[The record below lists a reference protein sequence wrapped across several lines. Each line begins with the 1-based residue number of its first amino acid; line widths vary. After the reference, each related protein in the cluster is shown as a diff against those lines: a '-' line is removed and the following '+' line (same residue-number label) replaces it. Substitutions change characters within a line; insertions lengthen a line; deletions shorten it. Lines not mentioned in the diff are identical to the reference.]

1 MYIYIYIYIYIMSV
15 SPNYFFYAN
24 PYYVDGSNSII
35 NYANLTNN
43 TTIQS
48 NTNSESNT
56 TTPDLEV
63 IWDGNTLSNVVDGQ
77 TLGWGWPINGDNA
90 ALAGI
95 NLPMIGT
102 TTWQGGDLPFVTAEF
117 NVRTKVWMVHGH
129 HTNSAGS
136 RQTPHY
142 VDTTG
147 WTEVGLY
154 DVISPANHDYDPET
168 YEWGRDLIAWKIYEP
183 GTYTEEFDQY
193 SAHYFFEAAPEP
205 EPEPSVDN
213 VDLSENIL
221 SKYARG
227 FFFSP
232 NYNKQFFD
240 AINWANNLGD
250 YKTQLNL
257 INPYNDNVLTNLDDT
272 ISAQLIISNY
282 IEMNHINGSG
292 GGFGGWSLSS
302 NADGTIVAISSPLT
316 NVHRGSVRVYKY
328 DNINEDW
335 NQIGSTIN
343 GVDAEDQT
351 GRSISLNADGNIL
364 AIGVPRD
371 DGPTNNLSRVG
382 KVLIYDYVETRNPQW
397 LQLGNDI
404 GGKQGAEDT
413 GYSVSLSADGTI
425 VAIGAFANS
434 NDNGTA
440 AGCVRVY
447 KYFNPNDAVDNYNDH
462 KYFGVIPT
470 SKSTNTYWAYY
481 SFRIQQSGVDII
493 YFNASNNNNKIWNS
507 STRPSGPHNW
517 GWQYNPSQSW
527 TNTAT
532 PLWYVKTDA
541 TINGT
546 SLTFELINYDQN
558 HSPLSGNF
566 VSSSSPNGPW
576 VVRNGWFLNTPLT
589 GVSPTPSA
597 GDIITS
603 DLNKKWL
610 QLGDDILGETGS
622 NHLGQSVSLSADG
635 TIVAAGSIYNDGGGK
650 GSSTGHVRVYKWN
663 DSAWNQL
670 GDDIDGE
677 AASDYSGWSISL
689 SDDGTILAIGAI
701 YNDGGGPNSGHT
713 RVYDYVQGRSPKEW
727 EQLGTDIDGE
737 GAGDVC
743 GHSVSLNADG
753 TILAIGSPYN
763 NNYNGHARVYQ
774 YIDND
779 WDEVID
785 NIDGEASGYFG
796 SRVSLSKTGSILFVG
811 APNEN
816 SGRVY
821 TYKLIE

>member
-1 MYIYIYIYIYIMSV
+1 MSV

-24 PYYVDGSNSII
+24 PNYVDGSNSII
-35 NYANLTNN
+35 NYANLTND
-43 TTIQS
+43 TTVQS

-77 TLGWGWPINGDNA
+77 TLGWNWPINGTNA
-90 ALAGI
+90 ASAGI

-102 TTWQGGDLPFVTAEF
+102 TTWSTSSTVNVTATI
-117 NVRTKVWMVHGH
+117 NVRCKVWMVHGH
-129 HTNSAGS
+129 HTWNGS
-136 RQTPHY
+136 RQTAHY

-147 WTEVGLY
+147 WTEVGEF
-154 DVISPANHDYDPET
+154 DVISPDSDYDPAT
-168 YEWGRDLIAWKIYEP
+168 YEWGNDLIAWKIYEP
-183 GTYTEEFDQY
+183 GTYTFDDY

-404 GGKQGAEDT
+404 GGKQGSEDT

-447 KYFNPNDAVDNYNDH
+447 D
-462 KYFGVIPT
+462 
-470 SKSTNTYWAYY
+470 
-481 SFRIQQSGVDII
+481 
-493 YFNASNNNNKIWNS
+493 
-507 STRPSGPHNW
+507 
-517 GWQYNPSQSW
+517 
-527 TNTAT
+527 
-532 PLWYVKTDA
+532 YVQ
-541 TINGT
+541 GR
-546 SLTFELINYDQN
+546 
-558 HSPLSGNF
+558 SPKE
-566 VSSSSPNGPW
+566 W
-576 VVRNGWFLNTPLT
+576 
-589 GVSPTPSA
+589 
-597 GDIITS
+597 D
-603 DLNKKWL
+603 

>member
-1 MYIYIYIYIYIMSV
+1 MSI
-15 SPNYFFYAN
+15 SSNNFFYAN
-24 PYYVDGSNSII
+24 PNYVDGSNSII
-35 NYANLTNN
+35 NYANLTND
-43 TTIQS
+43 TTVQS

-77 TLGWGWPINGDNA
+77 TLGWNWPINGTNA
-90 ALAGI
+90 ASAGI

-102 TTWQGGDLPFVTAEF
+102 TTWSTSSTVNVTATI
-117 NVRTKVWMVHGH
+117 NVRCKVWMVHGH
-129 HTNSAGS
+129 HTWNGS
-136 RQTPHY
+136 RQTAHY

-147 WTEVGLY
+147 WTEVGEF
-154 DVISPANHDYDPET
+154 DVISPDSDYDPAT
-168 YEWGRDLIAWKIYEP
+168 YEWGNDLIAWKIYEP
-183 GTYTEEFDQY
+183 GTYTFDDY

-404 GGKQGAEDT
+404 GGKQGSEDT

-447 KYFNPNDAVDNYNDH
+447 D
-462 KYFGVIPT
+462 
-470 SKSTNTYWAYY
+470 
-481 SFRIQQSGVDII
+481 
-493 YFNASNNNNKIWNS
+493 
-507 STRPSGPHNW
+507 
-517 GWQYNPSQSW
+517 
-527 TNTAT
+527 
-532 PLWYVKTDA
+532 YVQ
-541 TINGT
+541 GR
-546 SLTFELINYDQN
+546 
-558 HSPLSGNF
+558 SPKE
-566 VSSSSPNGPW
+566 W
-576 VVRNGWFLNTPLT
+576 
-589 GVSPTPSA
+589 
-597 GDIITS
+597 D
-603 DLNKKWL
+603 

>member
-1 MYIYIYIYIYIMSV
+1 MSV
-15 SPNYFFYAN
+15 SSNNFFYVN
-24 PYYVDGSNSII
+24 PNYVDGSNSII
-35 NYANLTNN
+35 NYANLTND
-43 TTIQS
+43 TTVQS

-77 TLGWGWPINGDNA
+77 TLGWNWPINGTNA
-90 ALAGI
+90 ASAGI

-102 TTWQGGDLPFVTAEF
+102 TTWSTSSTVNVTATI
-117 NVRTKVWMVHGH
+117 NVRCKVWMVHGH
-129 HTNSAGS
+129 HTWNGS
-136 RQTPHY
+136 RQTAHY

-147 WTEVGLY
+147 WTEVGEF
-154 DVISPANHDYDPET
+154 DVISPDSDYDPAT
-168 YEWGRDLIAWKIYEP
+168 YEWGNDLIAWKIYEP
-183 GTYTEEFDQY
+183 GTYTFDDY

-404 GGKQGAEDT
+404 GGKQGSEDT

-447 KYFNPNDAVDNYNDH
+447 D
-462 KYFGVIPT
+462 
-470 SKSTNTYWAYY
+470 
-481 SFRIQQSGVDII
+481 
-493 YFNASNNNNKIWNS
+493 
-507 STRPSGPHNW
+507 
-517 GWQYNPSQSW
+517 
-527 TNTAT
+527 
-532 PLWYVKTDA
+532 YVQ
-541 TINGT
+541 GR
-546 SLTFELINYDQN
+546 
-558 HSPLSGNF
+558 SPKE
-566 VSSSSPNGPW
+566 W
-576 VVRNGWFLNTPLT
+576 
-589 GVSPTPSA
+589 
-597 GDIITS
+597 D
-603 DLNKKWL
+603 

>member
-1 MYIYIYIYIYIMSV
+1 MSV
-15 SPNYFFYAN
+15 SPNNLFYVN
-24 PYYVDGSNSII
+24 PNYVDGSNSII
-35 NYANLTNN
+35 NYANLTND

-56 TTPDLEV
+56 TIPDLEV
-63 IWDGNTLSNVVDGQ
+63 TWSGTTLSNVVDGQ
-77 TLGWGWPINGDNA
+77 TLGWGWPINGTNA

-102 TTWQGGDLPFVTAEF
+102 TSWQSSDLPFITAEF

-129 HTNSAGS
+129 HTWPYPDGP
-136 RQTPHY
+136 RQTTHY

-147 WTEVGLY
+147 WTEVGEF
-154 DVISPANHDYDPET
+154 DVISPTSNYNPDT

-205 EPEPSVDN
+205 EPEPEPSVSN

-232 NYNKQFFD
+232 NYNKEFFD

-257 INPYNDNVLTNLDDT
+257 INPYNNNILTNVDDA
-272 ISAQLIISNY
+272 ISAQFIISNY

-302 NADGTIVAISSPLT
+302 SADGTIVAISSPLT
-316 NVHRGSVRVYKY
+316 NGHRGSVRVYKY
-328 DNINEDW
+328 DNEDW

-404 GGKQGAEDT
+404 DGKQGSEDT

-425 VAIGAFANS
+425 VAIGAFAN
-434 NDNGTA
+434 NNINGEN

-447 KYFNPNDAVDNYNDH
+447 D
-462 KYFGVIPT
+462 
-470 SKSTNTYWAYY
+470 
-481 SFRIQQSGVDII
+481 
-493 YFNASNNNNKIWNS
+493 
-507 STRPSGPHNW
+507 
-517 GWQYNPSQSW
+517 
-527 TNTAT
+527 
-532 PLWYVKTDA
+532 YVQ
-541 TINGT
+541 GR
-546 SLTFELINYDQN
+546 
-558 HSPLSGNF
+558 SPKE
-566 VSSSSPNGPW
+566 W
-576 VVRNGWFLNTPLT
+576 
-589 GVSPTPSA
+589 
-597 GDIITS
+597 D
-603 DLNKKWL
+603 
-610 QLGDDILGETGS
+610 QLGDDILGESGS

-635 TIVAAGSIYNDGGGK
+635 TIVAAGAIYNDGGGK

-663 DSAWNQL
+663 DSAWNQI

-677 AASDYSGWSISL
+677 SASDHSGWSISL

-701 YNDGGGPNSGHT
+701 YNDGNGPNSGHT
-713 RVYDYVQGRSPKEW
+713 RVYDYVEGRSPKEW
-727 EQLGTDIDGE
+727 EQLGSDIDGE

-796 SRVSLSKTGSILFVG
+796 SRVSLSKTGLILFVG

-821 TYKLIE
+821 TYQIV

>member
-1 MYIYIYIYIYIMSV
+1 
-15 SPNYFFYAN
+15 
-24 PYYVDGSNSII
+24 
-35 NYANLTNN
+35 
-43 TTIQS
+43 
-48 NTNSESNT
+48 
-56 TTPDLEV
+56 
-63 IWDGNTLSNVVDGQ
+63 
-77 TLGWGWPINGDNA
+77 
-90 ALAGI
+90 
-95 NLPMIGT
+95 
-102 TTWQGGDLPFVTAEF
+102 
-117 NVRTKVWMVHGH
+117 MVHGH
-129 HTNSAGS
+129 HTWNGS
-136 RQTPHY
+136 RQTAHY

-147 WTEVGLY
+147 WTEVGEF
-154 DVISPANHDYDPET
+154 DVISPDSDYDPAT
-168 YEWGRDLIAWKIYEP
+168 YEWGNDLIAWKIYEP
-183 GTYTEEFDQY
+183 GTYTFDDY

-404 GGKQGAEDT
+404 GGKQGSEDT

-447 KYFNPNDAVDNYNDH
+447 D
-462 KYFGVIPT
+462 
-470 SKSTNTYWAYY
+470 
-481 SFRIQQSGVDII
+481 
-493 YFNASNNNNKIWNS
+493 
-507 STRPSGPHNW
+507 
-517 GWQYNPSQSW
+517 
-527 TNTAT
+527 
-532 PLWYVKTDA
+532 YVQ
-541 TINGT
+541 GR
-546 SLTFELINYDQN
+546 
-558 HSPLSGNF
+558 SPKE
-566 VSSSSPNGPW
+566 W
-576 VVRNGWFLNTPLT
+576 
-589 GVSPTPSA
+589 
-597 GDIITS
+597 D
-603 DLNKKWL
+603 